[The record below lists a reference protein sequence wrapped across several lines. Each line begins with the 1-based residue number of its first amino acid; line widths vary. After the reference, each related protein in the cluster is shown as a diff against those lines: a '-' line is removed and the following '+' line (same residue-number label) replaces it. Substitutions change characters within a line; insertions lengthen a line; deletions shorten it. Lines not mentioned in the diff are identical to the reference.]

1 MTPGQAGGKGE
12 RTRGSQAQS
21 QRHGGGGADSE
32 GEGERGRG
40 RGRGSGDG
48 APRASAS
55 RDSSQ
60 SECGRR
66 GAVARPARGRPGRAP
81 PPRART
87 FPPAPQCAPRAAP
100 PASALREPA
109 QPVRVPASRSDLRR
123 RAQGCQAVEAPLPLP
138 RGWPRSTLRKLVF
151 LRSAPRAG
159 YSVLLRWTGEV
170 AADCHWPRSLTL
182 ASPPLRWTRG
192 CPRRAGPG

>member
-32 GEGERGRG
+32 GEGKRGRG

-48 APRASAS
+48 DRRASA
-55 RDSSQ
+55 SSQ
-60 SECGRR
+60 SECGLC

-109 QPVRVPASRSDLRR
+109 LPVRVPASRSDLRR

-138 RGWPRSTLRKLVF
+138 RGWPRTTLRKLVF
-151 LRSAPRAG
+151 LRSARRAG
-159 YSVLLRWTGEV
+159 YLVLLRWTGEV
-170 AADCHWPRSLTL
+170 AADRPLVSASHP
-182 ASPPLRWTRG
+182 ASP
-192 CPRRAGPG
+192 